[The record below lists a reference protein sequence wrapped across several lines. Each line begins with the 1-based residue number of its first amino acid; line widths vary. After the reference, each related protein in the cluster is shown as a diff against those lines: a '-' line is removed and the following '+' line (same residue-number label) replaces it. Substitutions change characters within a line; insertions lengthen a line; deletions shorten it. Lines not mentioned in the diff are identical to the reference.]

1 MRFTFDIY
9 IVHCIKAKGN
19 ILKKK
24 RQTEKKESANEQER
38 ERERE
43 TEELLEISEQ
53 RRHSRAKWSTN
64 STFLCSPTRED
75 YKMQHDDC
83 YLCILSCT
91 RDI

>member
-43 TEELLEISEQ
+43 KQ
-53 RRHSRAKWSTN
+53 R
-64 STFLCSPTRED
+64 
-75 YKMQHDDC
+75 
-83 YLCILSCT
+83 SC
-91 RDI
+91 

>member
-1 MRFTFDIY
+1 MYQSEREY
-9 IVHCIKAKGN
+9 P
-19 ILKKK
+19 
-24 RQTEKKESANEQER
+24 EKKAANREGKRERVRER

>member
-1 MRFTFDIY
+1 MYQSEREY
-9 IVHCIKAKGN
+9 P
-19 ILKKK
+19 
-24 RQTEKKESANEQER
+24 EKKAANREEGKRERARER